1 MAHAFLQPWLQNPS
15 GSKSQEAKHI
25 VFTSSLVA
33 FLPLVGYSLYTPS
46 KVALRAL
53 SDTLSQELLLYHPLC
68 NIRMHTIF
76 PGTIFS
82 PGLEIEN
89 QSKPA
94 ITKNLEESDGGQTC
108 EEVAASSIKGL
119 ENGEEMITSGILG
132 VALKA
137 GMLGSSRRNG
147 WGIVDTVVGWIVM
160 IVLVVVRRDMDGTVR
175 KWGKERLVKN

>member
-1 MAHAFLQPWLQNPS
+1 
-15 GSKSQEAKHI
+15 
-25 VFTSSLVA
+25 
-33 FLPLVGYSLYTPS
+33 
-46 KVALRAL
+46 
-53 SDTLSQELLLYHPLC
+53 
-68 NIRMHTIF
+68 MHTIF

-160 IVLVVVRRDMDGTVR
+160 IVLVVVRRDMDGTVK